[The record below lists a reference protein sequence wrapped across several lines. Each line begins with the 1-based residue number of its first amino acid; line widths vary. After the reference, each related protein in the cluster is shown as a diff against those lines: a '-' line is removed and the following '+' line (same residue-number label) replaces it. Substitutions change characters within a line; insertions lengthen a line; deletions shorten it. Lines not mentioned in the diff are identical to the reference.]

1 MHPLPMLRTAP
12 PGAFVVYRGPS
23 MLGGG
28 APIVAILTGTH
39 GRSHNSKTGGMAQ
52 LWILPADVAVCGSC
66 PLRPSGGGE
75 VTCYV
80 RTFQGPLSTWKANRD
95 APVRLD
101 EALVSLRR
109 YGVGPWLAAHAMASV
124 ESGWDGVAAR
134 AKGWRTFRVL
144 REDEPPMP
152 GEILCPHETH

>member
-109 YGVGPWLAAHAMASV
+109 YGVGLRLGAYGDPAALPEDVVTALAGAAAGGTAYSHAWRETPWLAAH
-124 ESGWDGVAAR
+124 
-134 AKGWRTFRVL
+134 
-144 REDEPPMP
+144 
-152 GEILCPHETH
+152 